1 MIVAK
6 SCLTLCDPM
15 DCSLP
20 GSCVHGIL
28 QARIWSGLPFPSPGD
43 LPHPGIEHK
52 SPALQP
58 DSSPSE
64 PLWKSLSLLRSLISR
79 VSFCCVFFH
88 TLVTPHAFIQG
99 DRSAYLL
106 GAVGPPPT
114 STVTSVVRP
123 EVETDLCAPRGT
135 RPVRRCPSAKTRP
148 LSVTRL
154 S

>member
-79 VSFCCVFFH
+79 VSFCCVF
-88 TLVTPHAFIQG
+88 LWPLGKKAEGSLQAFEERG
-99 DRSAYLL
+99 LKEMTTRVSASSEL
-106 GAVGPPPT
+106 
-114 STVTSVVRP
+114 
-123 EVETDLCAPRGT
+123 
-135 RPVRRCPSAKTRP
+135 
-148 LSVTRL
+148 
-154 S
+154 